1 MPETR
6 KLTLTVPVALAEHYE
21 TLADAAGVTLPTLLS
36 RQLAA
41 AKDIDFT
48 SRPLIIPAD
57 ARRDIEAIAETT
69 IETAPQLLALVK
81 NLLRIDMGEVTIFLT
96 ERQADKFAEF
106 ATYFDQPL
114 DEYMADKLTEAI
126 NYTLGEW

>member
-1 MPETR
+1 
-6 KLTLTVPVALAEHYE
+6 
-21 TLADAAGVTLPTLLS
+21 
-36 RQLAA
+36 
-41 AKDIDFT
+41 
-48 SRPLIIPAD
+48 
-57 ARRDIEAIAETT
+57 
-69 IETAPQLLALVK
+69 
-81 NLLRIDMGEVTIFLT
+81 MGEVTIFLT